1 MEDISQ
7 KNYPFTEN
15 LLEYMKRNDVSEEE
29 LSEKSGIA
37 IDDLRKILRNRKVVG
52 LDEMVLLAKALQT
65 DMNTLFA
72 VNEDA

>member
-1 MEDISQ
+1 MEDISR

-72 VNEDA
+72 VNENA